1 MRDNNSKK
9 KKKRKQNQELKAKNE
24 KLERKENLEEE

>member
-9 KKKRKQNQELKAKNE
+9 KKRKKNQELIAKNE
-24 KLERKENLEEE
+24 KLERKENLEDK

>member
-24 KLERKENLEEE
+24 KLERKENLEKE

>member
-9 KKKRKQNQELKAKNE
+9 KNQELIAKNE
-24 KLERKENLEEE
+24 KLERKENLEDK